1 MHQTITLPLVFRLE
15 FNMQHYHYIFTGSG
29 LSALMTVYEMI
40 LSENFNDKTILLI
53 DENPKKTNDRTWCF
67 WDDKP
72 SEFDKIISKKW
83 DVALFADE
91 NFQRNL
97 ELNPYQYKMI
107 RGLDFYNLVFDLISK
122 QKNIH
127 FTNQKVIDFEEV
139 KNNCIVK
146 TESENYSCN
155 KIFNSI
161 FNSEIVKSQS
171 KYPLLQ
177 QHFIGWFIKSKE
189 EVFDKNKATFMDF
202 SIEQRGN
209 TRFMYVLPTSST
221 EALLEY
227 TLFSKDLLPK
237 EEYETE
243 IRNYIQKLGISNY
256 EIIEK
261 EYGSIPMTSYKFWK
275 HNSQNIVNI
284 GSFGGWTKAST
295 GFTFKNTTKKAK
307 KLVAFL
313 SKETDT
319 STSISMTKFHK
330 TDKFWFY
337 DLLFLDVLYRRND
350 LGSKVF
356 SSLFEK
362 GNPTLIFKFLDEET
376 AFVEDLQV
384 IWKCPKGLFIRA
396 LFGRIFR
403 F

>member
-1 MHQTITLPLVFRLE
+1 MK
-15 FNMQHYHYIFTGSG
+15 HYHYIFTGSG

-40 LSENFNDKTILLI
+40 LSGKFKDKTILLL
-53 DENPKKTNDRTWCF
+53 DENPKKSNDRTWCF
-67 WDDKP
+67 WDN
-72 SEFDKIISKKW
+72 SSLFDEIISKKW

-91 NFQRNL
+91 NFQRDL
-97 ELNPYQYKMI
+97 VLHPYQYKMI

-122 QKNIH
+122 QENIH
-127 FTNQKVIDFEEV
+127 FTNQKVTDFEELG
-139 KNNCIVK
+139 NHCIVK
-146 TESENYSCN
+146 TDSEGSEQNYTCN
-155 KIFNSI
+155 KLFNSI
-161 FNSEIVKSQS
+161 YNSNLVKSQS

-202 SIEQRGN
+202 SVEQRGN

-227 TLFSKDLLPK
+227 TLFSKDLLSK
-237 EEYETE
+237 EEYENE
-243 IRNYIQKLGISNY
+243 IQIYIQKLGITEY

-261 EYGSIPMTSYKFWK
+261 EQGNIPMTSYQFWK
-275 HNSQNIVNI
+275 HNTKNIINI
-284 GSFGGWTKAST
+284 GSVGGWTKAST
-295 GFTFKNTTKKAK
+295 GYTFKNTTKKSK
-307 KLVAFL
+307 KLIQFL
-313 SKETDT
+313 SNQSDFR
-319 STSISMTKFHK
+319 KFHK
-330 TDKFWFY
+330 MDKFWFY

-356 SSLFEK
+356 SSLFKK

-376 AFVEDLQV
+376 TFWEDLQV

-396 LFGRIFR
+396 LFGRIFK
-403 F
+403 